1 MSIQEYINKCCDIVL
16 TEMMVE
22 LHDNGKLPNKEV
34 ALDDFENLLYF
45 SDCAA
50 LETSFQREENDVIIQ
65 EARRKI
71 SACCDAL
78 HRQCFKL
85 LVMRIINTLKEII
98 VGDRD
103 GKN

>member
-1 MSIQEYINKCCDIVL
+1 MSIQEYINNCCDIVL

-22 LHDNGKLPNKEV
+22 LHDKGKLPNKEV

-45 SDCAA
+45 SDCAT
-50 LETSFQREENDVIIQ
+50 LETSFQREGNDAAIQ

-71 SACCDAL
+71 SACCDEWYI
-78 HRQCFKL
+78 QCFRL
-85 LVMRIINTLKEII
+85 LAKRIINTLKKIV